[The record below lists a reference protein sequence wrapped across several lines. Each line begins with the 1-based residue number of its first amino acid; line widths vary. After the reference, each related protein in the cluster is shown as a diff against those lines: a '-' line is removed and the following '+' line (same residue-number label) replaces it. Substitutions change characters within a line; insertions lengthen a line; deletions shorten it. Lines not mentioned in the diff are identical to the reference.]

1 MTHQGMTDRVERSG
15 MDHERPVAE
24 VSVMPPATVS
34 AASTSSSSASS
45 SSPSP
50 WWRVGDI
57 GVLGLWIVV
66 VAFTIQYHEKW
77 ADEAQAWLIARD
89 LSLGRIW
96 FHELRYEGSPGLW
109 HTILWIA
116 QHVFHAK
123 YGALGYIGM
132 AGAIAGAAL
141 LIFKAP
147 FPRIIRW
154 PLAFTYFM
162 VYQYAVIA
170 RPYTLLP
177 LLAFAAA
184 MLFKDIRHPERMT
197 VVLVLLANLSLHGTI
212 IAGCIGLVY
221 LIEAVR
227 VWRSLE
233 VDVQGRYKICA
244 AVMAFTFLFIVVIL
258 RPTADVGEFAVKKE
272 FGQMPESIRAMQPT
286 KLVKLEAVCSGA
298 FFDWWFPSAL
308 FIVLAGYW
316 CFLRQRLLI
325 YALPVI
331 SLIALYCLIHGYAH
345 HHGTVFVAAITAL
358 WIAWPDQ
365 QEQRALS
372 VFQRRAFRGMEALL
386 LCLCALNIW
395 DAEVAI
401 RHEYLYPYSG
411 AEDAANYVK
420 SVGADRGQ
428 IVGFLYGVVGVQPY
442 FDHDILANIP
452 TAYYHHGMPL
462 YGFDFDLDEF
472 RRISPEYVIAFT
484 EQPQIMMESDIP
496 VLRAEGYE
504 IVHFSDG
511 YMIYKRGVYVRQV
524 YFILRRTRPYRP

>member
-1 MTHQGMTDRVERSG
+1 MTNQAMNEQ
-15 MDHERPVAE
+15 PE
-24 VSVMPPATVS
+24 VQSLPLAAQATS
-34 AASTSSSSASS
+34 AAREISLSSPA

-50 WWRVGDI
+50 WWRIGDF

-66 VAFTIQYHEKW
+66 VGFTLQYHEKW

-89 LSLGRIW
+89 LSLPAIW

-116 QHVFHAK
+116 QHLFHAK

-132 AGAIAGAAL
+132 AGATAGAAL

-177 LLAFAAA
+177 LFAFAAA
-184 MLFKDIRHPERMT
+184 ILFKDVRHPERMT

-212 IAGCIGLVY
+212 IAGCIGFAY

-227 VWRSLE
+227 SWRSLE
-233 VDVQGRYKICA
+233 ADVQRRYKICVA
-244 AVMAFTFLFIVVIL
+244 AMALTFLFIVIIL
-258 RPTADVGEFAVKKE
+258 KPTADVGEFAVKKE
-272 FGQMPESIRAMQPT
+272 LGQMPEYIRAMQPT
-286 KLVKLEAVCSGA
+286 KLIKLGAVISGA
-298 FFDWWFPSAL
+298 FFDWWLPSAL
-308 FIVLAGYW
+308 FIVLAGCW
-316 CFLRQRLLI
+316 CSSRRRLLI
-325 YALPVI
+325 YALPVV

-345 HHGTVFVAAITAL
+345 HHGTVFIAAITAL

-365 QEQRALS
+365 EERRAFNVL
-372 VFQRRAFRGMEALL
+372 QRRAFQGMAALL
-386 LCLCALNIW
+386 LCLCGLNVW
-395 DAEVAI
+395 DAVLAI

-411 AEDAANYVK
+411 AEDAANYLK
-420 SVGADRGQ
+420 SVGADRGR

-462 YGFDFDLDEF
+462 YGFDLDLDEF
-472 RRISPEYVIAFT
+472 RKINPEYIIAFT
-484 EQPQIMMESDIP
+484 EQPQIMMESGIP
-496 VLRAEGYE
+496 LFREEGYE

-524 YFILRRTRPYRP
+524 YFILRRVRP